1 MAFIY
6 GLGCSSMRGS
16 CCIMLYNVFNDICI
30 LSCRG
35 TCGGV
40 AASLHLSSLHL
51 FWRVSK
57 ASPWIQISKA
67 NTIEWVTKGD
77 IETTNCFLALPLL
90 AMPAIRALALLV
102 FSFIDSIPD
111 CACQLG
117 LSAQDYPQGDSPDHV
132 DYQNYR
138 CLHSAS
144 CPSP

>member
-1 MAFIY
+1 MALIY

-57 ASPWIQISKA
+57 ASPWVQISKA

-77 IETTNCFLALPLL
+77 IEKQIAFLL
-90 AMPAIRALALLV
+90 
-102 FSFIDSIPD
+102 
-111 CACQLG
+111 C
-117 LSAQDYPQGDSPDHV
+117 
-132 DYQNYR
+132 R
-138 CLHSAS
+138 CLQ
-144 CPSP
+144 CLL